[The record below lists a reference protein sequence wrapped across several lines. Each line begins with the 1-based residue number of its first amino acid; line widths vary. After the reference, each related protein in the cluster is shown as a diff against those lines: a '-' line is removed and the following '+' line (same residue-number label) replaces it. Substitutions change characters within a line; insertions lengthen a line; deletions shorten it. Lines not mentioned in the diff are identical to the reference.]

1 MYGAKAPSR
10 FLIIYVLSK
19 VGQTLN
25 IQIYVRLLPEVDA
38 SISKNQAASPLHA
51 GMHVSRFPM
60 WRTHPPLPK
69 SL

>member
-1 MYGAKAPSR
+1 MYGPQGPSL
-10 FLIIYVLSK
+10 FIIFMSLSK

-51 GMHVSRFPM
+51 GMHVSRFLM
-60 WRTHPPLPK
+60 WRTPPPLPK